1 MDLELLRAFVTV
13 VEAGGITSAARSL
26 NRTQSAVSLQ
36 IKRLEERLDSQL
48 FERKGRRVLLS
59 EAGGSFLPYARRML
73 HLQEEARKAVGRTSR
88 NSILRLG
95 LPDEQALAYLA
106 DLLGPFART
115 YPEVQLSIHCSPSDQ
130 LVQLLTDGLLDLVL
144 AIRHGFASS
153 GEHVASQPLVWVAA
167 QDFAL
172 EPKAPLPL
180 AVHAEGCP
188 YRAEA
193 IAQLTRLGRDWQIV
207 FTSQSPTGINLALR
221 AGLGVSV
228 KASRSVPEGCR
239 VLGEAEALPPL
250 RPAVIELHRNPA
262 TQSLASEALAQQ
274 LITAVQKRKATAL

>member
-153 GEHVASQPLVWVAA
+153 GEHVQVSPVWVASRISRWSPRHRCWRSMRA
-167 QDFAL
+167 A
-172 EPKAPLPL
+172 
-180 AVHAEGCP
+180 

-193 IAQLTRLGRDWQIV
+193 IAQLTGLGRLADV
-207 FTSQSPTGINLALR
+207 FTSQNPTGINLALR
-221 AGLGVSV
+221 WPGVAVSQPIRSGLP
-228 KASRSVPEGCR
+228 RSGKR
-239 VLGEAEALPPL
+239 KLPA
-250 RPAVIELHRNPA
+250 RPAVIEL
-262 TQSLASEALAQQ
+262 QSGDAILGQ
-274 LITAVQKRKATAL
+274 